1 MKIKWHPRANNF
13 WLARLE
19 EPAKV
24 LLKSFDGS
32 YHDSNI
38 GDLAYVYRN
47 KQQFAIRF
55 YGSLYS
61 GTHPVE
67 RMEFATKEKAMLIA
81 EEYATAILAAK
92 ILSR

>member
-1 MKIKWHPRANNF
+1 MKIIWKPKANNF
-13 WLARLE
+13 WLAKLE
-19 EPAKV
+19 ESTKLP
-24 LLKSFDGS
+24 LKNFDGT
-32 YHDSNI
+32 YNDSEFMDI
-38 GDLAYVYRN
+38 GYVCRVGEH
-47 KQQFAIRF
+47 FVVRL

-81 EEYATAILAAK
+81 EEYAKAILAAK

>member
-61 GTHPVE
+61 GAHPIE
-67 RMEFATKEKAMLIA
+67 RCEYATKEDAMASA
-81 EEYATAILAAK
+81 ERHATAILAAK